1 MSRNFGLSFEKV
13 TTGPALR
20 GNEQLARHH
29 VAQQTQRDSNV
40 IQFAGKHPQP
50 TEGWRNLGRGD
61 ETPPSFIH
69 DDREFAATCF
79 VAGLA
84 IVPGFFLVGLIFFG
98 LTLFG

>member
-1 MSRNFGLSFEKV
+1 M
-13 TTGPALR
+13 
-20 GNEQLARHH
+20 ARHFGIPNVTGRPTSGAQPQSGPH
-29 VAQQTQRDSNV
+29 FAQQTRRDSNV
-40 IQFAGKHPQP
+40 IPIQFAGKASSPP
-50 TEGWRNLGRGD
+50 EGWRNLGRGD

-84 IVPGFFLVGLIFFG
+84 IVPGFFMFGLIFLG